1 MSELVALFL
10 LLTGVAFVLIAAIGV
25 FRLPDPF
32 LRMHAATKAGTLG
45 AGLVLLGVAVAFA
58 DTGTWVV
65 AALTI
70 LFLLAT
76 LPISAHLLGRAAYVS
91 GAKLWEGTARDD
103 LQDVLPRQ
111 SDQSFE
117 DRLAEPSAP
126 QPNLGLSGPRPSSG
140 ADAPLSAPDAARR

>member
-1 MSELVALFL
+1 MSELVASL
-10 LLTGVAFVLIAAIGV
+10 LLLAGVAFVLIAAIGV

-70 LFLLAT
+70 VFLLAT

-91 GAKLWEGTARDD
+91 GAKLWKGTARDD
-103 LQDVLPRQ
+103 LKDVLPRQ
-111 SDQSFE
+111 SAQSFD
-117 DRLAEPSAP
+117 DRLSEAAAP
-126 QPNLGLSGPRPSSG
+126 QVNLGLSGPRPSLG
-140 ADAPLSAPDAARR
+140 TDAPPASPDEAPR

>member
-1 MSELVALFL
+1 MSEFVALFL
-10 LLTGVAFVLIAAIGV
+10 LLAGVAFVLIAAIGV

-58 DTGTWVV
+58 DAGTWVV
-65 AALTI
+65 AVLTI
-70 LFLLAT
+70 VFLLAT

-91 GAKLWEGTARDD
+91 GAKLWRDTARDD

-111 SDQSFE
+111 SAQSF
-117 DRLAEPSAP
+117 DDKLSEPTAP
-126 QPNLGLSGPRPSSG
+126 QPSLGLSGPRPSSG
-140 ADAPLSAPDAARR
+140 ADAPPTSLDEAPR